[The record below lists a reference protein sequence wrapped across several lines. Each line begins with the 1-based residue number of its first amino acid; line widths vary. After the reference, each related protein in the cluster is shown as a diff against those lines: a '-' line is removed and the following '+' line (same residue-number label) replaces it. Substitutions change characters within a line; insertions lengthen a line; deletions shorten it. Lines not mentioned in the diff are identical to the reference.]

1 MRGDQVKLHQVL
13 SNLVGNAI
21 KFTERGR
28 INVKLRLIG
37 ENGTHHIRRFEVH
50 DTGIC
55 ISSEQQIRLF
65 SSFSQADT
73 STTRLYGSTALGL
86 AWLGLAW
93 LGLAW
98 LGLAWLGKMS
108 GRIGIEL
115 QRGVGSTLWFEIP
128 LLKAARELNLDTN
141 IGQRALLV
149 CCDSPLRQRVS
160 QLLEAHN
167 TDVVFTEE
175 AMEQLRQTNT
185 LLRFDVI
192 VVDYLSVRYNARALH
207 HAVQLPPKR
216 GAAMDGLAAWR
227 INHE

>member
-73 STTRLYGSTALGL
+73 STTRLYGSTA
-86 AWLGLAW
+86 
-93 LGLAW
+93 

>member
-1 MRGDQVKLHQVL
+1 M
-13 SNLVGNAI
+13 
-21 KFTERGR
+21 
-28 INVKLRLIG
+28 
-37 ENGTHHIRRFEVH
+37 
-50 DTGIC
+50 
-55 ISSEQQIRLF
+55 
-65 SSFSQADT
+65 
-73 STTRLYGSTALGL
+73 
-86 AWLGLAW
+86 AW

>member
-1 MRGDQVKLHQVL
+1 MSPKPNVSHSKLSIDPTVHLLVRGDQVRLHQVL

-86 AWLGLAW
+86 A
-93 LGLAW
+93 
-98 LGLAWLGKMS
+98 K
-108 GRIGIEL
+108 
-115 QRGVGSTLWFEIP
+115 
-128 LLKAARELNLDTN
+128 
-141 IGQRALLV
+141 
-149 CCDSPLRQRVS
+149 
-160 QLLEAHN
+160 
-167 TDVVFTEE
+167 
-175 AMEQLRQTNT
+175 
-185 LLRFDVI
+185 
-192 VVDYLSVRYNARALH
+192 
-207 HAVQLPPKR
+207 
-216 GAAMDGLAAWR
+216 
-227 INHE
+227 

>member
-73 STTRLYGSTALGL
+73 STTRLYGSTA
-86 AWLGLAW
+86 LGLAW

>member
-1 MRGDQVKLHQVL
+1 MHQVL

-73 STTRLYGSTALGL
+73 STTRLYGSTA
-86 AWLGLAW
+86 

>member
-73 STTRLYGSTALGL
+73 STTRLYGSTA
-86 AWLGLAW
+86 

>member
-1 MRGDQVKLHQVL
+1 MAWLGL
-13 SNLVGNAI
+13 AW
-21 KFTERGR
+21 
-28 INVKLRLIG
+28 
-37 ENGTHHIRRFEVH
+37 
-50 DTGIC
+50 
-55 ISSEQQIRLF
+55 
-65 SSFSQADT
+65 
-73 STTRLYGSTALGL
+73 LGL

>member
-93 LGLAW
+93 QNEWANRN
-98 LGLAWLGKMS
+98 
-108 GRIGIEL
+108 RIATWRRLHVMVRNPTTE
-115 QRGVGSTLWFEIP
+115 GS
-128 LLKAARELNLDTN
+128 
-141 IGQRALLV
+141 
-149 CCDSPLRQRVS
+149 S
-160 QLLEAHN
+160 
-167 TDVVFTEE
+167 
-175 AMEQLRQTNT
+175 
-185 LLRFDVI
+185 
-192 VVDYLSVRYNARALH
+192 
-207 HAVQLPPKR
+207 
-216 GAAMDGLAAWR
+216 
-227 INHE
+227 

>member
-1 MRGDQVKLHQVL
+1 MRGDQVRLHQVL

-98 LGLAWLGKMS
+98 LGLAK
-108 GRIGIEL
+108 
-115 QRGVGSTLWFEIP
+115 
-128 LLKAARELNLDTN
+128 
-141 IGQRALLV
+141 
-149 CCDSPLRQRVS
+149 
-160 QLLEAHN
+160 
-167 TDVVFTEE
+167 
-175 AMEQLRQTNT
+175 
-185 LLRFDVI
+185 
-192 VVDYLSVRYNARALH
+192 
-207 HAVQLPPKR
+207 
-216 GAAMDGLAAWR
+216 
-227 INHE
+227 